1 MAGRLFL
8 VCGTLFVLTV
18 EFARGEG
25 NYQSTRDGK
34 TLIWNNNPKP
44 GDVATWTGD
53 RDRADYAH
61 GFGRL
66 VWYTLES
73 GADKPELYAR
83 YWGRMVN
90 GKFEGPVNVHAKRKT
105 HYAIFIDGTRV
116 TPWSPGTAPTRAT
129 ARWRNLVAT
138 RRTRGELQTNPE
150 PESAFAERQANASA
164 DRTSDL
170 RRDEPEAPAV
180 GPESEQR
187 EALTSQQSVRLES
200 IQDLYTERW
209 PKIDIDDS
217 LRLLAF
223 PPRTLRK

>member
-1 MAGRLFL
+1 MFL
-8 VCGTLFVLTV
+8 VCGAFFALTV
-18 EFARGEG
+18 GFARGEG
-25 NYQSTRDGK
+25 SYQSTRDGK
-34 TLIWNNNPKP
+34 TLIWNSNPKP

-90 GKFEGPVNVHAKRKT
+90 GKFEGPVNVHVKRKT
-105 HYAIFIDGTRV
+105 HYAIFIEGVRV
-116 TPWSPGTAPTRAT
+116 TPWSPGTAPSRAT
-129 ARWRNLVAT
+129 ARWRTLVAT
-138 RRTRGELQTNPE
+138 RKPRDKPQTQTE
-150 PESAFAERQANASA
+150 A
-164 DRTSDL
+164 
-170 RRDEPEAPAV
+170 EPEAPAA
-180 GPESEQR
+180 GPAEEKVEGGRMKAGSE
-187 EALTSQQSVRLES
+187 ES

-223 PPRTLRK
+223 PPRTLRERQR

>member
-8 VCGTLFVLTV
+8 VCGAFLVLTV
-18 EFARGEG
+18 DFARGEG
-25 NYQSTRDGK
+25 GYQSTRDGK
-34 TLIWNNNPKP
+34 TLIWNSNPKP

-53 RDRADYAH
+53 RDHADYAR

-73 GADKPELYAR
+73 GSDKPELYAR

-90 GKFEGPVNVHAKRKT
+90 GKLEGPVNVHAKRKT
-105 HYAIFIDGTRV
+105 HYAIFIEGVRV
-116 TPWSPGTAPTRAT
+116 TSWSSGTAPSRAT
-129 ARWRNLVAT
+129 ARWRKLVAT
-138 RRTRGELQTNPE
+138 
-150 PESAFAERQANASA
+150 SAYAEG
-164 DRTSDL
+164 L
-170 RRDEPEAPAV
+170 RRDKRRTEPEAPAA
-180 GPESEQR
+180 GPAEGQR
-187 EALTSQQSVRLES
+187 TEDSGQRSDSADFV
-200 IQDLYTERW
+200 QDLYIERR